1 MNIPQKESNLLFS
14 VFQISQLKDSESIML
29 SNCKLKATGM
39 PLWEFRELAMAKTK
53 RKRRANQN
61 IRRRLKQ
68 QDRREWT

>member
-1 MNIPQKESNLLFS
+1 
-14 VFQISQLKDSESIML
+14 ML